1 MKADADLASG
11 RLPLQ
16 RMFNAVPG
24 RYDLLN
30 RLLTFGI
37 DQRWRRRAAARC
49 LADSPVKIMDLCTGT
64 GDLAILIAG
73 GAGKG
78 AEVVGTDFARP
89 MLEVARKKA
98 ESRGIGDRV
107 EFRLADAAELPFDDG
122 ELDAIGIAFAFRN
135 LTYRNPRCD
144 DYLREMSRILRPE
157 GRLVIVETSQPAN
170 SLWRRGFHLYLRF
183 FVAPIGGLISGH
195 RPAYRYLATS
205 VMNYYRPDEVSAML
219 HVVGFSRVEYEP
231 MLGGVAALHLATR

>member
-1 MKADADLASG
+1 MTTETDLTSG

-37 DQRWRRRAAARC
+37 DQRWRRRAAAAC
-49 LADSPVKIMDLCTGT
+49 LANAPAKIMDLCTGT
-64 GDLAILIAG
+64 GDLGLLLAA
-73 GAGKG
+73 GAGK
-78 AEVVGTDFARP
+78 EVRVIGTDFARP
-89 MLEVARKKA
+89 MLEVARQKA
-98 ESRGIGDRV
+98 ESSGIADRL
-107 EFRLADAAELPFDDG
+107 ELRLADAGELPFDDS

-144 DYLREMSRILRPE
+144 DYLHEMARTLRPG
-157 GRLVIVETSQPAN
+157 GRLVIAETSQPAN
-170 SLWRRGFHLYLRF
+170 HLWRRGFHLYLRA

-195 RPAYRYLATS
+195 RPAYRYLAKS
-205 VMNYYRPDEVSAML
+205 AINYYRPDEVSTML
-219 HVVGFSRVEYEP
+219 SRAGFSRIDYEL
-231 MLGGVAALHLATR
+231 MLGGMAALHVATR